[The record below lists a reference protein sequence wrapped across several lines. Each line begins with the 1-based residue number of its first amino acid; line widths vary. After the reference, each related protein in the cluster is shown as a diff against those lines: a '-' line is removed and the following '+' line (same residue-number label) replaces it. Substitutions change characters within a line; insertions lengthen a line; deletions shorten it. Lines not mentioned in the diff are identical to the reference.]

1 MFYPIERRAK
11 LGDSGKTAVA
21 LRVIA
26 NPQKGVGMAPAAPC
40 AEFCALITATFS
52 IPSPGFAA
60 DDRAWN
66 GSAGLSQQVRRHVRI
81 LLFFLLTSTMNTIH
95 VSHFDLQAA
104 AKQTM
109 LENGFEPEFSPPAEQ
124 QLSQLVAYPPTV
136 APSGTIRDLR
146 NLLWSSIDND
156 TSRDLD
162 QIEVAERL
170 PTGEIRALVGIAD
183 VDAFVPK
190 NSAIDQ
196 HAAKETTTVYTGIRN
211 FSMLPEQ
218 LSTGMTSL
226 LEGADKLSLVVEFV
240 VAPDGG
246 VKSGNVY
253 RAIVRNKAQ
262 LAYDAVGTWLEG
274 KGVAPD
280 KVAASS
286 ELQSQLR
293 LQDEIA
299 QALRN
304 ERYRHGA
311 LNIETTEVR
320 PVVLNQQVV
329 GVVRQEKNRATELI
343 EDFMIA
349 TNGVVARML
358 LQVSSIRR
366 VVKTP
371 ERWNRIVELAAQRGE
386 QLPAEP
392 DSKALNEFL
401 TKRKAADPDHFA
413 DLSLAVIKLM
423 GPGEYILERPGDPE
437 QGHFG
442 LAVQDYTHSTAPNR
456 RFADLV
462 TQRLIKAVLANHAAP
477 YSDDGLAAI
486 AADCT
491 SKENAARKVEREM
504 SKRIAA
510 VAMTSRIGEL
520 FDAIVTGVTP
530 HGIFVRVLQPH
541 VEGLLAHGQQGV
553 DVGDKLRV
561 KLLSTD
567 VQRGYID
574 FART

>member
-1 MFYPIERRAK
+1 
-11 LGDSGKTAVA
+11 
-21 LRVIA
+21 
-26 NPQKGVGMAPAAPC
+26 
-40 AEFCALITATFS
+40 
-52 IPSPGFAA
+52 
-60 DDRAWN
+60 
-66 GSAGLSQQVRRHVRI
+66 
-81 LLFFLLTSTMNTIH
+81 
-95 VSHFDLQAA
+95 
-104 AKQTM
+104 M
-109 LENGFEPEFSPPAEQ
+109 LENGFEPEFPPQVEQ
-124 QLSQLVAYPPTV
+124 QLLQLAAHPPEV
-136 APSGTIRDLR
+136 APSETIRDLR

-156 TSRDLD
+156 SSRDLD

-170 PTGEIRALVGIAD
+170 PGGETRVLVGIAD
-183 VDAFVPK
+183 VDTFVPK
-190 NSAIDQ
+190 SSAIDQ
-196 HAAKETTTVYTGIRN
+196 HAAKETTTVYTGVRN

-218 LSTGMTSL
+218 LSTGTTSL
-226 LEGADKLSLVVEFV
+226 LEGADKLSLVIEFMV
-240 VAPDGG
+240 GRDGC
-246 VKSGNVY
+246 VNSSEAY
-253 RAIVRNKAQ
+253 RAIVRNKAK
-262 LAYDAVGTWLEG
+262 LTYDAVGAWLEG
-274 KGVAPD
+274 QGAAPV
-280 KVAASS
+280 KVADSA
-286 ELQSQLR
+286 ELQSQLHS
-293 LQDEIA
+293 QDEIA

-304 ERYRHGA
+304 ERFRHGA
-311 LNIETTEVR
+311 LNIETIETL

-329 GVVRQEKNRATELI
+329 GVVKQEKNRATELI

-349 TNGVVARML
+349 ANGVVARL
-358 LQVSSIRR
+358 LQSRQVSSIRR

-371 ERWNRIVELAAQRGE
+371 ERWNRIVELAAQQGE

-401 TKRKAADPDHFA
+401 MKRKAADPDHFA
-413 DLSLAVIKLM
+413 DLSLAVIKLL
-423 GPGEYILERPGDPE
+423 GPGEYVLERPGDPE

-462 TQRLIKAVLANHAAP
+462 TQRLIKAVLANQPAP
-477 YSDDGLAAI
+477 YSDDDLAAI
-486 AADCT
+486 AANCT
-491 SKENAARKVEREM
+491 SKEDAARKVEREM

-530 HGIFVRVLQPH
+530 HGTFVRVLQPH
-541 VEGLLAHGQQGV
+541 VEGLLARGQQGV